1 MPLDRQTVIDDI
13 RASNPE
19 LFEGWTDEKLYLLI
33 RQQIPDL
40 NVPGET
46 PGAASYRAYG
56 AQEVPGFMDRVSH
69 QLETQLEETKVG
81 LYGMMPW
88 TETEAYENFR
98 MYNRNL
104 YRQKIA
110 DNVELQALT
119 AWKEDEPG
127 WTNLHTAS
135 RSLSEALPSLAI
147 NIVGTAAGIGLA
159 TVTGGSSLMMTT
171 ATMAPIFAMEA
182 GAQFNEAM
190 STLVDDVGLD
200 PEEAR
205 GYAGITSLAYGSIS
219 TLLERIGAKHFL
231 GLVGLREPGEQILKR
246 TLAQRIVDAGVNSSK
261 ITRAGLRGSA
271 GIAKTLEGALTEGV
285 TETMQ
290 AYTQNTIN
298 KALEL
303 GLGEDDYTAKVALQ
317 KAFVETWDEKAV
329 WEEGFAGATTGI
341 LGLPFG
347 VGTRTQAGKVTS
359 EEIAETIRE
368 ERGEVVGTP
377 VEDLKKE
384 VPPEGPVSPTGVVSQ
399 YISAITGD
407 DPTKVSDFIESIEE
421 GTKDPVLK
429 RILKADQTTTGIG
442 KKLLMIVG
450 SDKNLVDEI
459 ANSEF
464 GDMLT
469 SEMVKSI
476 IDSEKIPAK
485 MKGVDP
491 QGKLEDKIDLLKN
504 YAEYGLIQKG
514 KIVEQ
519 GLGEPS
525 QDDIELG
532 VKPEYEDTLPFDK
545 TGKPAIGDTE
555 IPPGKD
561 VAVRV
566 GGKEI
571 PIKPVIPKKITAKV
585 MKDFVADGTVP
596 QGVLQHIANKIEAGK
611 KLTKN
616 EETIRQGKSAEIETL
631 LKEKVETPVP
641 KDIEKAKK
649 DLDNY
654 INAISQ
660 QPKLLEEYKKDP
672 IAFLEKEYNEA
683 PDDVQKAFIA
693 QAISAYKVL
702 NEVKTTPSTPA
713 VTPKAPL
720 RPRTGRFA
728 KLTDVQLENKYSE
741 LQTQRKNIVANIQ
754 AKGKGSTE
762 SIDKEIKRVTDELAL
777 RQAKPAAKEQ
787 LDKYLEPMDRV
798 QFPTAKSREEQIAVV
813 DGKEVKLTEE
823 ELNSLE
829 LFIEMDSSPVKI
841 VKAQAQVMLL
851 KIGRDLI
858 EKHGKAE
865 VKAKAKAEVPPE
877 TAEEPTA
884 APITGISTQR
894 KMDIVLG
901 KVALDDMTAK
911 EQEWTD
917 TDEANQI
924 RAQLAAAVPKET
936 AGAGDAA
943 ALKAAIAARK
953 KVKADTTVSDEN
965 VSKPEKK
972 ITDRQKRREARN
984 KRKADSSQKTRDTVE
999 GKRKPKGT
1007 DENFQDLGDSNLPYI
1022 KDHPEFTARIA
1033 ARLKKFFPDIE
1044 QAAVEGLIIKYG
1056 IERIGMATEAL
1067 VMWSTTDGRIDTIP
1081 HEYAHIYIKMFRDQD
1096 IVKRGIKL
1104 FESEEALVKAMGE
1117 YFVDRMKNRP
1127 RSLRLRFE
1135 KWLKQFVARVKR
1147 MFHVEPK
1154 TKQEIMEF
1162 IAEEFYQGRWLGV
1175 TPAITIPFEEFM
1187 SKDPNQ
1193 DSNENDTDTA
1203 SGEEHEATGGE
1214 SLNQTNTIS
1223 SEDAYHSFWNE
1234 KFGIYLRKSGDYPR
1248 MVDIVLKKHKTFDE
1262 YLNDVYE
1269 LLEEIVAD
1277 RKWAQDESFKRREDL
1292 TDNDIRLIRREW
1304 TKLRQRNYRFS
1315 PTNKNR
1321 QGKDARLNFRI
1332 IRNYDLDTRTV
1343 LKGNNRTM
1351 GLEIADELDRV
1362 NNKLFPDSVM
1372 RNSIERDHQ
1381 NNKHKI
1387 RLGILP
1393 MKQIIDRAF
1402 NRKDNSEWY
1411 KEASVNLT
1419 KDELDKM
1426 QDENDGRYVD
1436 KLIGQLN
1443 ASLNSAKKKHE
1454 NGVPVEE
1461 IKESLKQELMDTNA
1475 KLLVI
1480 NGTKFGDNSAVIGS
1494 VVENIN
1500 PHQMTPMMFKMAI
1513 DEELRIGNI
1522 RQEHYD
1528 IMVDESNLDELM
1540 AMDDD
1545 IINST
1550 LSDYIDNWVNDNP
1563 NGKLSDL
1570 ITEIKGLV
1578 EVLEKKTSLS
1588 ASLHNLRFWQ
1598 AVRTPD
1604 YFMYEKSASDTM
1616 IRLSIDMAE
1625 GQRPVELR
1633 DMKLMIVP
1641 KDYTVSGMIPVR
1653 DANGNVVK
1661 NRDGSPQMEPTEEIP
1676 YDLFDGAS
1684 ITGTEYLKLMA
1695 DDIGYTKFQ
1704 QIKTFIRHRAL
1715 NKDTGE
1721 TDYLG
1726 MKHMQFAGFKNMVL
1740 KDSDGNVVATMETN
1754 STTKL
1759 TYWKE
1764 INSSQKFDMVASSNE
1779 AKMTFGGF
1787 ASSEQKVKAFGG
1799 NLGDYKSG
1807 YGVIHTIPSS
1817 SIVINNVQEK
1827 SKNSAS
1833 HPIALGELMLMLGYG
1848 NTYSDNVLK
1857 SIRTRYYD
1865 VVKYYT
1871 DKINGFYKDPK
1882 KFRDFVIRARDDGK
1896 IPSEL
1901 EQYLEDI
1908 GNDGEGIWHPS
1919 IRTHLL
1925 PVVNSILIRD
1935 GLNKSRAWDGS
1946 SSILYIKPSFN
1957 SSEHPNQHVKEGHV
1971 ILASDNKVA
1980 FNQVKKKWKESISE
1994 ELYDRI
2000 MATRLTKHE
2009 LIKTWLNPFLEQNDV
2024 KVLMHRNPISK
2035 VTGPVVRRVQSLEE
2049 GHGQSMLM
2057 TWKDV
2062 KEVFDGDWD
2071 GDKGAF
2077 EFVPDDYSSSMEEWQ
2092 QYSIDNNIDKTAS
2105 LPLFG
2110 PRVDDETNETDST
2123 ALSIFDSVDEIAR
2136 NASNT
2141 GATGVVMNA
2150 RTIMAELF
2158 SKNFTMDI
2166 ESTDDSGNVTPIT
2179 IKAADPNA
2187 EVIMD
2192 YIVVDKSMLN
2202 DNEIE
2207 ILKANGDTL
2216 VDKDGN
2222 VIDFNK
2228 AKNSKIPI
2236 FLKTTKAHELVIL
2249 FQMAVDGSKFT
2260 HLATILEN
2268 LKDELGKP
2276 MSISNFINSRI
2287 FDKTVAGS
2295 PISIDFT
2302 NEELTTLGIVK
2313 GVQNFSSQ
2321 RHGRTRTRISANLDI
2336 NLAMSREL
2344 NSMFNGDEKLT
2355 ENELKQPKVKGK
2367 LTDAQ
2372 YSLAFTKKIRNEI
2385 ANKKASWSGYR
2396 GIDDFIINLENNI
2409 SPMESLLIGAGINLD
2424 YDLIN
2429 AFQSENLLKNSH
2441 VAAVQAIMGSEI
2453 IEDYMYDMLSDSS
2466 KLDSYSK
2473 AEDFLYAQTEVLEN
2487 GSTKLGELLNITK
2500 PSNMSLINIWNGLME
2515 HTKDKEAIQ
2524 SDKNLAFAEFIDRF
2538 IDKYQTLDNDAKMWI
2553 TLKYLSG
2560 KTSGSTVY
2568 VNKLLP
2574 KIFLNNDIMKIFLP
2588 AYENHIRWAIA
2599 NNKVDVPALEAREMR
2614 KKLRKPGGYFQM
2626 LEEVE
2631 DTMDKRRENTSNAKD
2646 KIGC

>member
-159 TVTGGSSLMMTT
+159 TATGGSSLMMTT

-2599 NNKVDVPALEAREMR
+2599 NNKVDAPALEAREMR

>member
-159 TVTGGSSLMMTT
+159 TATGGSSLMMTT